1 MTNFKLAEAVSNY
14 RKLQLYATDNLTIHD
29 SIISDLQQMLSDK
42 ESYNE
47 MDFLSRLIVY
57 LEFGLSYKKHEK
69 LFRQILQVTSIS
81 FRDLD
86 CLVNKQ

>member
-42 ESYNE
+42 ESYNTA
-47 MDFLSRLIVY
+47 V
-57 LEFGLSYKKHEK
+57 
-69 LFRQILQVTSIS
+69 
-81 FRDLD
+81 
-86 CLVNKQ
+86 